1 MFVECLWSFIKVSLI
16 EKKIEYFEEAE
27 RDILIV

>member
-1 MFVECLWSFIKVSLI
+1 MFVESFIKVSLI

-27 RDILIV
+27 RDVLIV

>member
-16 EKKIEYFEEAE
+16 EEKIEYEEAE
-27 RDILIV
+27 RDVLIV